1 MEKTGN
7 TKSTPEDV
15 LLKQEGDVFILILNK
30 GSNNFSFDFMRKI
43 HEKLDLVEA
52 HKGPA
57 CLITTSSSP
66 KFYST
71 GLDLPWLTSLT
82 SASDVNN
89 FLLEFQRLIGRV
101 LCFPVP
107 TIAAINGHAFA
118 GGCMLAFAHDFR
130 IMRKGVGFL
139 CMNEVDL
146 GFPLGPGMNAV
157 PQCKL
162 DAPTFR
168 DLILLGKRFAAEEAL
183 AKKMIDKAVEGDKL
197 MEESLKLAKDLASKG
212 ENKENFFALKFEMY
226 KTAHNA
232 CFKEGLGLADKSAGK
247 MMSAAKL

>member
-1 MEKTGN
+1 MENKENLDTG
-7 TKSTPEDV
+7 KDDV
-15 LLKQEGDVFILILNK
+15 ILKQEGDVFILIMNK

-43 HEKLDLVEA
+43 HAKLDIVEQ
-52 HKGPA
+52 HKGPT

-66 KFYST
+66 KYYST
-71 GLDLPWLTSLT
+71 GLDVPWIGKLPHVN
-82 SASDVNN
+82 DVQN

-101 LCFPVP
+101 LVFPVP
-107 TIAAINGHAFA
+107 TIAVLNGHAFA
-118 GGCMLAFAHDFR
+118 GGCMLAMAHDYR

-162 DAPTFR
+162 DAHTFR
-168 DLILLGKRFAAEEAL
+168 DMILLGKRFAAEEAL
-183 AKKMIDKAVEGDKL
+183 AKKMVDKAVEGDKL
-197 MEESLKLAKDLASKG
+197 MEEGMKMAKEIAGKG
-212 ENKENFFALKFEMY
+212 ENKEVFFALKFEMY

-232 CFKEGLGLADKSAGK
+232 CFKEGLGLAEKGTASL
-247 MMSAAKL
+247 MTAKL